1 MNKLLI
7 IVVLIL
13 KSSLCLSQIKGRC
26 IDSFG
31 SPLPY
36 VNVAVQNTSVGTVT
50 NLDGVFLI
58 DDKSLTENVTII
70 VSHIGYETKSVTP
83 IKNTEIE
90 IKMTQTSIQLSE
102 VKIESSKYK
111 FTKGKKIGNNSLTKH
126 VVVGFSSRNLGA
138 EVGKFFKV
146 KKGQKIKVEKIH
158 FEIAE
163 LGYKKGTF
171 RINFYRAIND
181 EDIEKVR
188 INDED
193 IIMEVLETGDVDIN
207 IKNNNL
213 VFENDFLVSIECINV
228 VEKEPIV
235 LKEQKIIYFSSNVF
249 CGPVYSRSNNL
260 TKWNSKKQK
269 HNMGLGIQLFVKY

>member
-36 VNVAVQNTSVGTVT
+36 VNIAVQNTSVGTVT

-90 IKMTQTSIQLSE
+90 IKMTQTSIQL
-102 VKIESSKYK
+102 
-111 FTKGKKIGNNSLTKH
+111 N
-126 VVVGFSSRNLGA
+126 R
-138 EVGKFFKV
+138 
-146 KKGQKIKVEKIH
+146 
-158 FEIAE
+158 
-163 LGYKKGTF
+163 
-171 RINFYRAIND
+171 
-181 EDIEKVR
+181 
-188 INDED
+188 
-193 IIMEVLETGDVDIN
+193 
-207 IKNNNL
+207 
-213 VFENDFLVSIECINV
+213 
-228 VEKEPIV
+228 
-235 LKEQKIIYFSSNVF
+235 
-249 CGPVYSRSNNL
+249 
-260 TKWNSKKQK
+260 
-269 HNMGLGIQLFVKY
+269 

>member
-7 IVVLIL
+7 IVVIIV
-13 KSSLCLSQIKGRC
+13 KSNLCSSQIKGRC

-31 SPLPY
+31 SPVPY
-36 VNVAVQNTSVGTVT
+36 VNVGVQNTSVGTVT
-50 NLDGVFLI
+50 NSEGVFLI
-58 DDKSLTENVTII
+58 DDKSLAENVTII

-90 IKMTQTSIQLSE
+90 IKMTPTSIQLSE

-111 FTKGKKIGNNSLTKH
+111 FTKEKKIGNNSLTKH
-126 VVVGFSSRNLGA
+126 VLVGFSSRNLGA

-146 KKGQKIKVEKIH
+146 KKGQKLKVEKIH
-158 FEIAE
+158 LEIAE

-171 RINFYRAIND
+171 RINFYNAMKD
-181 EDIEKVR
+181 DDIEKVR

-207 IKNNNL
+207 VKNNNL

-228 VEKEPIV
+228 VEKEPV
-235 LKEQKIIYFSSNVF
+235 VPKEQKIIYFSSNVF
-249 CGPVYSRSNNL
+249 CGPVYLRSNHP

>member
-7 IVVLIL
+7 IFVIVL
-13 KSSLCLSQIKGRC
+13 KSNLCLSQIKGRC
-26 IDSFG
+26 VDLLG

-36 VNVAVQNTSVGTVT
+36 VNVGVQNTSVGTVT
-50 NLDGVFLI
+50 NSDGFFII
-58 DDKSLTENVTII
+58 DDKSLAENATII
-70 VSHIGYETKSVTP
+70 VSHIGYDTKSVIP

-111 FTKGKKIGNNSLTKH
+111 LTKDKKIGNNSLNKH
-126 VVVGFSSRNLGA
+126 VLVGFSSRNLGA

-146 KKGQKIKVEKIH
+146 KKGQKIKIEKIH

-171 RINFYRAIND
+171 RINFYNAIND
-181 EDIEKVR
+181 DDIEKVR

-193 IIMEVLETGDVDIN
+193 IIMEVLEVGDVDIN

-228 VEKEPIV
+228 VEKEPVV
-235 LKEQKIIYFSSNVF
+235 LKELKIISFSSNVF
-249 CGPVYSRSNNL
+249 CGPFYFRSNNL
-260 TKWNSKKQK
+260 TKWNAKKQK
-269 HNMGLGIQLFVKY
+269 YNVGLGIQLFVKY